1 MLKPAVQTMR
11 ALHLIPGNLY
21 GGVESFLTLIARR
34 RELTPQVEHH
44 FALCFD
50 GRLGDELGAA
60 GVPVHQLGAMRTS
73 RPWTVLR
80 GRRRLS
86 ALLATTRFDV
96 ALTHSSW
103 PQAMFAPVLARAGVP
118 TVFYL
123 HGPLLGISWL
133 DRWAGL
139 HRPTTMIG
147 VSRHTLD
154 TGRQLYP
161 TLEAHVLNYPIT
173 WQGPPDGAHVREAV
187 RAELGADPGD
197 VVLLQASRADRW
209 KGHDQLISALERI
222 KDLPGW
228 RLWLAGGAQRPKE
241 RTFLS
246 ELGRQVSRAGLDERV
261 RFLGE
266 RRDVPRLLAGADL
279 YVQANRAPEGFSLVF
294 IEAFAAGVPI
304 VTMRLGGAT
313 EIIDDTCGALVAPG
327 DIAGFAHTLR
337 ELIPATE
344 RRQAMG
350 ARARTR
356 VVELCDPAAR
366 LLDLERVLAETAA
379 RGPTERSGRSPS
391 RRDDPAPLAARN
403 R

>member
-1 MLKPAVQTMR
+1 MR

-34 RELTPQVEHH
+34 RELMPNVEHH
-44 FALCFD
+44 FALCFE
-50 GRLGDELGAA
+50 GRLGDELTAA
-60 GVPVHQLGAMRTS
+60 RVPVHRLGVMRTS

-80 GRRRLS
+80 GRRRLR
-86 ALLATTRFDV
+86 ALLATTHFDV

-139 HRPTTMIG
+139 HMPTMMIA
-147 VSRHTLD
+147 VSRHTLG
-154 TGRQLYP
+154 TSRQLYP
-161 TLEAHVLNYPIT
+161 NTEAHVLNYPIT
-173 WQGPPDGAHVREAV
+173 WHAPPDGARVREAV
-187 RAELGADPGD
+187 RQELGALPGD

-209 KGHDQLISALERI
+209 KGHDQLLAALERI

-228 RLWLAGGAQRPKE
+228 RLWLAGGAQRPTE

-246 ELGRQVSRAGLDERV
+246 ELAQQVSRAGLDERV

-279 YVQANRAPEGFSLVF
+279 YVQANRGPEGFSLVF

-304 VTMRLGGAT
+304 VTMRLGGAA
-313 EIIDDTCGALVAPG
+313 EIIDETCGALVAPG
-327 DIAGFAHTLR
+327 DVAGFAHTLR

-344 RRQAMG
+344 RRRSMG
-350 ARARTR
+350 ARARAR

-366 LLDLERVLAETAA
+366 LRELERVLTETAT
-379 RGPTERSGRSPS
+379 RGTSVRSWPSGRRERS
-391 RRDDPAPLAARN
+391 LL
-403 R
+403 

>member
-1 MLKPAVQTMR
+1 MR

-34 RELTPQVEHH
+34 RELMPDVEHH
-44 FALCFD
+44 FALCFE
-50 GRLGDELGAA
+50 GRLGDELRAA
-60 GVPVHQLGAMRTS
+60 GVQIHRLGAMRTS

-80 GRRRLS
+80 GRQRLR

-96 ALTHSSW
+96 ALTQSSW

-139 HRPTTMIG
+139 HAPTMMIA
-147 VSRHTLD
+147 VSRHTLG

-161 TLEAHVLNYPIT
+161 TVEAHVLNYPIT
-173 WQGPPDGAHVREAV
+173 WHAPPEGGHVREAV
-187 RAELGADPGD
+187 REELGALPGD

-209 KGHDQLISALERI
+209 KGHDQLIAALERI

-228 RLWLAGGAQRPKE
+228 RLWLAGGAQRPNE

-246 ELGRQVSRAGLDERV
+246 ELGEQVSRAGLEERV

-266 RRDVPRLLAGADL
+266 RRDVPRLLAGANL
-279 YVQANRAPEGFSLVF
+279 YVQANRGPEGFSLVF

-304 VTMRLGGAT
+304 VTMRLGGAA
-313 EIIDDTCGALVAPG
+313 EIIDETCGALVEPG
-327 DIAGFAHTLR
+327 DITGFAHALR
-337 ELIPATE
+337 ELIPASE
-344 RRQAMG
+344 RRREMG
-350 ARARTR
+350 ACARAR

-366 LLDLERVLAETAA
+366 LRDLERLLAMAAA
-379 RGPTERSGRSPS
+379 RATSERSRASGRASW
-391 RRDDPAPLAARN
+391 RGAAH
-403 R
+403 